1 MIFISTHFHLHNSSY
16 SSFFTMGPVFLL
28 VLDVDVE
35 AKIAMMYPE
44 LYKELQK
51 GALINFQIDFTLLL

>member
-1 MIFISTHFHLHNSSY
+1 
-16 SSFFTMGPVFLL
+16 MGPVFLL

-51 GALINFQIDFTLLL
+51 GIICYNHARKL

>member
-1 MIFISTHFHLHNSSY
+1 
-16 SSFFTMGPVFLL
+16 MGPVFLL

-51 GALINFQIDFTLLL
+51 GMRYPGPYAMF

>member
-1 MIFISTHFHLHNSSY
+1 MTVTFIPNFRYST
-16 SSFFTMGPVFLL
+16 FFTMGPVFLL

-35 AKIAMMYPE
+35 ARIAMMYPE

-51 GALINFQIDFTLLL
+51 GQLNVF

>member
-1 MIFISTHFHLHNSSY
+1 
-16 SSFFTMGPVFLL
+16 MGPVFLL

-44 LYKELQK
+44 LYKEMQK
-51 GALINFQIDFTLLL
+51 GTYIGSNF